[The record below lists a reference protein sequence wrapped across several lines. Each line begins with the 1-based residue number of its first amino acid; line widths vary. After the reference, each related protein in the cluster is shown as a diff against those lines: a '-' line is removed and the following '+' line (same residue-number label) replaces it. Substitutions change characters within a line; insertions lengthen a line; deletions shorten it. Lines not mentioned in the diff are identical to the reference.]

1 MVWRLSY
8 ATSGQASVRS
18 ERPLLHLDE
27 RAGPS
32 AWLPD
37 AYLVLED
44 ERIVRSRGRRLEE
57 KPLITLEAD
66 RRTLPGRTVHAHV
79 CNTLEPETTLMIEIG
94 VIQELAPVD
103 EIAANIPDRP
113 LNLTLRLCTVRPART
128 RCEAPVIREAQELG
142 VSDERPA
149 FESQIVMTVFI

>member
-32 AWLPD
+32 TWLPD

-57 KPLITLEAD
+57 KPLITLEAG
-66 RRTLPGRTVHAHV
+66 RRTLPGPVHAHV
-79 CNTLEPETTLMIEIG
+79 CNTLEPETTLVIEIS
-94 VIQELAPVD
+94 VIQALEHV
-103 EIAANIPDRP
+103 EEYAANIMDRA
-113 LNLTLRLCTVRPART
+113 L
-128 RCEAPVIREAQELG
+128 
-142 VSDERPA
+142 
-149 FESQIVMTVFI
+149 